1 MDRIED
7 SLKNR
12 CSVGRATS
20 IEGLGR
26 APYSCEACNTAESED
41 FGIAR
46 R

>member
-26 APYSCEACNTAESED
+26 APYSCEACSTAESED
-41 FGIAR
+41 FVIAR